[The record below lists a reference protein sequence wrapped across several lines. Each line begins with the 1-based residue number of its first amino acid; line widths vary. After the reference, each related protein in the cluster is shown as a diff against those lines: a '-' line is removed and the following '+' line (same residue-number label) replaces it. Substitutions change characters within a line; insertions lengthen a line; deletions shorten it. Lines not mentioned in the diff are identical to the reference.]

1 LSTDLN
7 KLVLKHSALIP
18 LTHRATSYIQDT
30 HVLNIHVKLMA
41 ISIDSEKRKFIMRR
55 YLKTSSFRY
64 SPLVFLLAAL
74 LMLITGM
81 QQARGASPE
90 GEPDKAKYAV
100 LAGYWESE
108 KQGECVVYRAEGSN
122 FFIMNSTYDG
132 LYGTLSGEV
141 DSMTFRFAKE
151 YADSLADPRATAEVQ
166 KKFMDYVIGLSERI
180 VFTQTDVNGT
190 KKDVLN
196 IYGQTGSV
204 VDHVFRLDEATAR
217 ARIEKLRTSSQ
228 KNSAQPASPGK

>member
-1 LSTDLN
+1 
-7 KLVLKHSALIP
+7 
-18 LTHRATSYIQDT
+18 
-30 HVLNIHVKLMA
+30 M
-41 ISIDSEKRKFIMRR
+41 MRT
-55 YLKTSSFRY
+55 YLKTPFFRHN
-64 SPLVFLLAAL
+64 PLLFLLAVLIL
-74 LMLITGM
+74 LSTGM
-81 QQARGASPE
+81 QQTSLAGASPE

-141 DSMTFRFAKE
+141 DSMTFRFSKE
-151 YADSLADPRATAEVQ
+151 YAESQVNPKAAAEAQ
-166 KKFMDYVIGLSERI
+166 KKFQEYLLGTSERI

-204 VDHVFRLDEATAR
+204 VDHVFRLDETTAR

-228 KNSAQPASPGK
+228 GNSAPQTLP

>member
-1 LSTDLN
+1 MMHT
-7 KLVLKHSALIP
+7 
-18 LTHRATSYIQDT
+18 
-30 HVLNIHVKLMA
+30 
-41 ISIDSEKRKFIMRR
+41 
-55 YLKTSSFRY
+55 YLKNPFFRC
-64 SPLVFLLAAL
+64 SPLFFLLAVLIL
-74 LMLITGM
+74 LSTGM
-81 QQARGASPE
+81 QQAKAASPE
-90 GEPDKAKYAV
+90 AASDKAKYAV

-122 FFIMNSTYDG
+122 FFIVNSTYDG
-132 LYGTLSGEV
+132 LYGTLSGEL

-196 IYGQTGSV
+196 IYGQDGSL
-204 VDHVFRLDEATAR
+204 VDRVFRIDEATAR
-217 ARIEKLRTSSQ
+217 ARIEKLRTSSRET
-228 KNSAQPASPGK
+228 SASPTSP

>member
-1 LSTDLN
+1 
-7 KLVLKHSALIP
+7 
-18 LTHRATSYIQDT
+18 
-30 HVLNIHVKLMA
+30 
-41 ISIDSEKRKFIMRR
+41 MRT
-55 YLKTSSFRY
+55 YLKTPFFRY
-64 SPLVFLLAAL
+64 TPLVFLLAVLIL
-74 LMLITGM
+74 LSTGM
-81 QQARGASPE
+81 QQAKGAGPE
-90 GEPDKAKYAV
+90 GEPDKAKYTV

-122 FFIMNSTYDG
+122 FFIMNSTYNG
-132 LYGTLSGEV
+132 LYGTLSGEL

-190 KKDVLN
+190 KKDVLT
-196 IYGQTGSV
+196 IYGQNGSV
-204 VDHVFRLDEATAR
+204 VDHVFRIDEATAR

-228 KNSAQPASPGK
+228 GTSAPLTSP

>member
-1 LSTDLN
+1 
-7 KLVLKHSALIP
+7 
-18 LTHRATSYIQDT
+18 
-30 HVLNIHVKLMA
+30 M
-41 ISIDSEKRKFIMRR
+41 MRT
-55 YLKTSSFRY
+55 YLKTPFFRCT
-64 SPLVFLLAAL
+64 PLLFLLAVLIL
-74 LMLITGM
+74 LSTGI
-81 QQARGASPE
+81 QQAKGASPE

-108 KQGECVVYRAEGSN
+108 KQGERVIYRAEASN
-122 FFIMNSTYDG
+122 FFIVNSTYEG
-132 LYGTLSGEV
+132 LYGTLSGEL

-196 IYGQTGSV
+196 IYGENGSL
-204 VDHVFRLDEATAR
+204 VDHAFRVDEATAK

-228 KNSAQPASPGK
+228 GNSAPPTSP